1 MKKGRKNYTV
11 RRATFGLI
19 ITLLFLPGVR
29 ISWGIFTFLV
39 GKALVDNVVGL
50 LVIEEKYS
58 EIVNKKDSATEKN
71 NVKLKGFGTS
81 LKCSI

>member
-1 MKKGRKNYTV
+1 M
-11 RRATFGLI
+11 
-19 ITLLFLPGVR
+19 
-29 ISWGIFTFLV
+29 
-39 GKALVDNVVGL
+39 DNVVGL

-81 LKCSI
+81 LKYSI